1 MIATFKNDKSVRR
14 TIDIGADVHSSEV
27 DIFVEQ
33 SHAGVDVNARFSC
46 DPATADAIASALHVA
61 AAQVR
66 SARGEAVDWKHVE
79 GEQRF
84 AGDMAC
90 IMGPTF
96 AESGDDFILIDRADV
111 PRLIAELGA
120 WLAAHPKDADRG

>member
-61 AAQVR
+61 AAEVR
-66 SARGEAVDWKHVE
+66 IARGEAAPELTYDARIILNRVDGKDLDVE
-79 GEQRF
+79 
-84 AGDMAC
+84 
-90 IMGPTF
+90 
-96 AESGDDFILIDRADV
+96 DV
-111 PRLIAELGA
+111 RRIARDLNA
-120 WLAAHPKDADRG
+120 WLAAVPCG